1 MLCAFKQIAAI
12 FHTMKEQNIS
22 VIIADRP
29 YRLRVNGEEEEQ
41 VLREAGQRINEK
53 LLEFAENYSYSDKQ
67 DLLAMVVLQ
76 FGVELLSNSN
86 NNQYQE
92 SFKDKLIDIDK
103 QLNNYLEED

>member
-1 MLCAFKQIAAI
+1 
-12 FHTMKEQNIS
+12 MKEQNIS